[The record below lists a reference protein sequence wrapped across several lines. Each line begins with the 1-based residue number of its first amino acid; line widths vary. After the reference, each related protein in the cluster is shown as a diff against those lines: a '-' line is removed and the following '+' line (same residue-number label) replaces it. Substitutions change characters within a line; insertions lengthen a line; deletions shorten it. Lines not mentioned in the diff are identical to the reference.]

1 MAQEKGTE
9 NITANLVTYIK
20 EKDARIAKLEE
31 DLKAATKRRE
41 KADYVTSRSHPE
53 EGKEAP
59 KALEEP
65 QKENPPAPHF
75 VGKWQKFCPA
85 CGDPNPEFK
94 DETLCSTPG
103 CGMHLGAVEDLP
115 KIKACPN
122 CGGKEAHKLEIKAE

>member
-1 MAQEKGTE
+1 MAQEKETE

-20 EKDARIAKLEE
+20 EKDARIVKLEE
-31 DLKAATKRRE
+31 ELAAATKRRE

-53 EGKEAP
+53 AVVTEKKE
-59 KALEEP
+59 E
-65 QKENPPAPHF
+65 PPAPAPHY
-75 VGKWQKFCPA
+75 VGKWQKYCPT
-85 CGDPNPEFK
+85 CGDANPEFK

-122 CGGKEAHKLEIKAE
+122 CGGKEAKTIEGKD